1 MRWSILSAV
10 LLAACLGTAPPLALA
25 ATAPAATST
34 ANQITPQPWPRTYTV
49 DGLPI
54 TLHLPQLDSWEGNV
68 LSGRIAVE
76 IKTGTARDKQG
87 KARDTLVYGVMWFTA
102 RAETDKAARTAT
114 LRDAQIARVSFPTA
128 PEKQD
133 EYLALLRKLI
143 PAHELVADLDHLE
156 SALAIQNAQDAQAG
170 VPVRNDPPQI
180 LFSFGPAVLVSIDGT
195 PVEKATGEPGV
206 TRVIN
211 TRSLL
216 LKEAG
221 RYYLGFGGHW
231 EEAGALTGPWQPVK
245 SVSAGVSAAARALI
259 KDKQVDPL
267 DPPPDALKQA
277 LADGRYPSIHVAS
290 TPTELLVVD
299 GEPQFAPIPGT
310 RLSYITNSPADV
322 FIDAAHDGEWY
333 VLVSGRWFQA
343 TGSKGPWH
351 YVPGDKLPL
360 DFKRIPSDSPKSAVL
375 ASIPGTP
382 EARESLIANSV
393 PQTATIKRSDARLEV
408 IYDGGAPQFQSIPGT
423 RLRYA
428 RNTATAVIEIDAS
441 HYYALQN
448 AVWFT
453 AASPTGPWQV
463 ATSVPAAI
471 YAIPASSPVHYVT
484 YVYVYGSTPDL
495 VYVGYTPGYYGTVV
509 SNGVV
514 VYGTGYVCDAWIGDV
529 WYGCPATYGYGVNF
543 GWDPWVGWSF
553 AFAWGMAW
561 GAAWYGPY
569 WGPWWG
575 WYGPWYGP
583 WYGGGF
589 AVTNVYGRWGP
600 VAASGVRAGWSDP
613 WTGNVGTGVRGTWY
627 NNATGGHG
635 AGQAWRN
642 TNVYTGTQSAGA
654 AGIRYNPETGRVVA
668 GQGRAAYNPYT
679 GNAAAGGSRTVV
691 NTQTGRVTTQA
702 GVAGRTDQGA
712 GAAGAFTTAGKGGDA
727 AGAGYV
733 HYDAATGQVNHGG
746 VVHTDDHLYAG
757 KDGNVYRYD
766 KGQGWQQVTRP
777 GQGNQSASRGINP
790 DQARSLGLPNDQ
802 LARERGQQRTFSRSL
817 PSSTPNWRTSGGLD
831 RGHFSPSFR
840 GNMGGFRGGGGFHGF
855 RR

>member
-1 MRWSILSAV
+1 MRWL
-10 LLAACLGTAPPLALA
+10 LLRTLMLAACLTVALPPAVLA
-25 ATAPAATST
+25 APAASS
-34 ANQITPQPWPRTYTV
+34 AAPAPPWPRHYTV
-49 DGLPI
+49 DNVPV

-68 LSGRIAVE
+68 LSGRIAVAL
-76 IKTGTARDKQG
+76 KTGTARDREG
-87 KARDTLVYGVMWFTA
+87 KSHDVLTYGVLWFTA
-102 RAETDKAARTAT
+102 RTETDKAARTAT
-114 LRDAQIARVSFPTA
+114 LRDVQISRVSFPTA
-128 PEKQD
+128 QDKQD
-133 EYLALLRKLI
+133 QYLALLRKVV

-156 SALAIQNAQDAQAG
+156 SGLAIQRAETKQAG
-170 VPVRNDPPQI
+170 LPVKNDPPQI
-180 LFSFGPAVLVSIDGT
+180 IFSFGPALLVSVDGT
-195 PVEKATGEPGV
+195 PVERPTAEPGV
-206 TRVIN
+206 TRVLN

-216 LKEAG
+216 LKESG

-231 EEAGALTGPWQPVK
+231 EEAGELAGPWQPVK
-245 SVSAGVSAAARALI
+245 TVSAGVAAAARALVEA
-259 KDKQVDPL
+259 KQVDPL
-267 DPPPDALKQA
+267 DPLPEALKKS
-277 LADGRYPSIHVAS
+277 LADGRYPSIYVAT
-290 TPTELLVVD
+290 TPTELLMVD

-310 RLSYITNSPADV
+310 RLSYVTNSPADI

-333 VLVSGRWFQA
+333 VLVSGRWFSA
-343 TGSKGPWH
+343 PGSKGPWT
-351 YVPGDKLPL
+351 YVPGERLPL
-360 DFKRIPSDSPKSAVL
+360 DFKRIPSNSPKSAVL
-375 ASIPGTP
+375 ASIPDTP

-393 PQTATIKRSDARLEV
+393 PQTATVKRAEARLDV
-408 IYDGGAPQFQSIPGT
+408 VYDGGAPQFAAISGT
-423 RLRYA
+423 SLSYA
-428 RNTATAVIEIDAS
+428 RNTATPVIEIDAS
-441 HYYALQN
+441 HFYALQN

-463 ATSVPAAI
+463 ATSVPAVI
-471 YAIPASSPVHYVT
+471 YTIPASSPLHYVT
-484 YVYVYGSTPDL
+484 YVYVYGSTPDV

-514 VYGTGYVCDAWIGDV
+514 VYGTGYVCNAWIGDV
-529 WYGCPATYGYGVNF
+529 WYSCPATYGYGVNF
-543 GWDPWVGWSF
+543 GWDPWVGWGF

-600 VAASGVRAGWSDP
+600 VAASGVRAGWADP

-627 NNATGGHG
+627 NDATGGRG

-654 AGIRYNPETGRVVA
+654 AGIRYNPETGRVVG
-668 GQGRAAYNPYT
+668 GQGAAAYNPYT

-691 NTQTGRVTTQA
+691 NTQTGRVTQQA

-733 HYDAATGQVNHGG
+733 HYDAATGQVDHGG
-746 VVHTDDHLYAG
+746 VVRTDDHVYAG

-766 KGQGWQQVTRP
+766 QGKGWQQVTRP
-777 GQGNQSASRGINP
+777 GEGHQAATRP
-790 DQARSLGLPNDQ
+790 VTADQANSLGLPSDR
-802 LARERGQQRTFSRSL
+802 LARERGQERTFSRSL
-817 PSSTPNWRTSGGLD
+817 PSSSPTWRPSGGLD
-831 RGHFSPSFR
+831 RGNFSPNFR
-840 GNMGGFRGGGGFHGF
+840 GNMGGFRGGGFGGFHGF